1 LAKLIEKDYAGFL
14 AMVESQYEGDNV
26 KSADDENKLLTF
38 NVKLFDVDSAT
49 KDTIKMI
56 SKSNPYETILENK
69 KTIID

>member
-1 LAKLIEKDYAGFL
+1 LAKLIEKDYDGFL

-56 SKSNPYETILENK
+56 SKSSPYETILENK

>member
-1 LAKLIEKDYAGFL
+1 LAKLIEKDYDGFL

>member
-1 LAKLIEKDYAGFL
+1 LAKLIEKDYDGFL

-26 KSADDENKLLTF
+26 KSADENKLLTF